1 MPIQAD
7 EYLESP
13 ELRLTPEDAERLC
26 GVERTIC
33 KAALNVLVDAKFLCV
48 AADSTYV
55 RRTDAL

>member
-1 MPIQAD
+1 VSELPIQAD

-33 KAALNVLVDAKFLCV
+33 KAALNVLVDAKFLLRCG
-48 AADSTYV
+48 
-55 RRTDAL
+55 